1 MKNQLT
7 AHDLAVI
14 ANTLHET
21 LGITNWPGMYTREA
35 RERVLQCIAS
45 IMGET
50 PIVEVVHSTAHPII
64 LTSDI

>member
-14 ANTLHET
+14 AATLHET
-21 LGITNWPGMYTREA
+21 LDITNWPGMYTREA

-50 PIVEVVHSTAHPII
+50 TIVEVVHSTAHPIV
-64 LTSDI
+64 LTSDT

>member
-14 ANTLHET
+14 AATLHET
-21 LGITNWPGMYTREA
+21 LDITNWPGMYTREA
-35 RERVLQCIAS
+35 RERVLNLVGS
-45 IMGET
+45 IMSET

-64 LTSDI
+64 LTSDT